1 MASELTRRIQQN
13 PKYQR
18 LTRTRDTL
26 GWWLT
31 ILVFIAYYGF
41 ILVIAF
47 NKSLFAAPI
56 ATGMITT
63 WGIVAGF
70 GVILLTVVVTAIY
83 VRKANREYD
92 SLVKEILAKEV
103 QP

>member
-1 MASELTRRIQQN
+1 MASELTQRIQKN
-13 PKYQR
+13 PNYQH
-18 LTRTRDTL
+18 LTKTRNTL

-31 ILVFIAYYGF
+31 ILVLIAYYGF

-47 NKSLFAAPI
+47 DKSLFAKPI
-56 ATGMITT
+56 GDGMITT

-83 VRKANREYD
+83 VRKANRDYD
-92 SLVKEILAKEV
+92 GLVREILAKEV
-103 QP
+103 QS